1 MPFERG
7 KPTLGTLDN
16 YPAEPDNYTSFR
28 GKLHK
33 RKLYSVDLI
42 GLAGRGGT
50 KQNRTAHKIFR
61 KKEIKIMKGKK
72 LLAEILSAAMVLGT
86 MVFPAFAD
94 GETTESVTYTDSVST
109 TVTYQKVT
117 DTDGNITISNE
128 TIGSDYAVAEYEI
141 DGKSVSFKG
150 TTLRS
155 VNNLMRAYWEVNK
168 TSSGCDYNSAMLPA
182 NGTGDLEWKIY
193 GTVTQGEYLN
203 SGALIL
209 PSLSGGYIW
218 NGGGYDWKSITVAA
232 GTENATIVSSETFDV
247 GHTFVAN
254 GKETTAFKGIRFGGG
269 FYAVP
274 HSNMTFDACTFTGRL
289 RTPNGDGEV
298 TVKGCTFT
306 GEANEPEYAF
316 FYQASGKLNFTDNTI
331 VESKYERGLNLDNK
345 DLEATVSGNIIGKVT
360 DQNRSAVQISGI
372 KKIDIERNNITIDGG
387 NVFTLHNNLYK
398 TDAKPEVTIKDNT
411 ISGNGYLFYDDAKA
425 SGNTFDENELLLVFA
440 GNIIDSGIDKKAGKD
455 KTGALVP
462 IESTEY
468 LATRTESVAKIG
480 DKEYITLEEAVKA
493 AQDGDTVTLLS
504 DAQGNGIIIDKNL
517 TIDFGGFSYTVN
529 GTLVGSTGSETN
541 CFQLLA
547 GTDVANPVSIVFKN
561 GTIISSKLAK
571 WGATTTN
578 TAGTTGANIVIQN
591 YSNLTLK
598 NMTIDGDQ
606 SGKSEGNPGRY
617 YALYVLSNNNGNTL
631 LTGNTNIKAA
641 NGRYAFDVCRY
652 SSYPAVTVTLDE
664 NMTGTIDGNVEISN
678 SANMTVDNDKFNLII
693 KNGTV
698 NGTIKDAR
706 GAAQKADYAK
716 IGAISGG
723 TFSTDVSAYTAPGF
737 NAKKVGDKW
746 IVDDSA
752 TELTL
757 GFKKTATD
765 ERVYD
770 IVVTAADAAMINRLN
785 TAELTFNLTASNADD
800 STVTYEILPVT
811 DITVTTDNENTNLY
825 MFNFNGKDVN
835 GADTANEITVG
846 QVRFEGYT
854 KNDATITFI
863 TDMANSFVTATTKD
877 GENVVTYFDGN
888 GTLTADTVNKIE
900 NVEFAVPTKK
910 LTVNITFPNAI
921 ADQKAAYQNMKVVIS
936 GSDLAENLAYDLG
949 TDGAIAL
956 EGGVYKLVVDGKL
969 TENTAYTVTVSG
981 AGYRTARY
989 TVTMTENKTLNFWN
1003 NVKDTPAVVEE
1014 GKDAS
1019 KKSVTFLAG
1028 DIVKDGKINIYDL
1041 SAVVSYFGTINDVNA
1056 ESAYAKYD
1064 LNRDGKIDSKDV
1076 AYVLVS
1082 WGK

>member
-1 MPFERG
+1 
-7 KPTLGTLDN
+7 
-16 YPAEPDNYTSFR
+16 
-28 GKLHK
+28 
-33 RKLYSVDLI
+33 
-42 GLAGRGGT
+42 
-50 KQNRTAHKIFR
+50 
-61 KKEIKIMKGKK
+61 MKGKK

-117 DTDGNITISNE
+117 DTDGNITIFNE

-218 NGGGYDWKSITVAA
+218 GSDGGYDWKSITVAA

-254 GKETTAFKGIRFGGG
+254 GKETTAFKGIRFDGG

-274 HSNMTFDACTFTGRL
+274 HSNMTFDDCTFTGRL
-289 RTPNGDGEV
+289 RTPNGNGEV

-331 VESKYERGLNLDNK
+331 VESKYERGLNLDNEN
-345 DLEATVSGNIIGKVT
+345 LEATVSGNTIGTVT

-480 DKEYITLEEAVKA
+480 DKEYTTLEAAVKA
-493 AQDGDTVTLLS
+493 AQDGDTVTLLC
-504 DAQGNGIIIDKNL
+504 DAAGNGIVINPQTNGLHNL
-517 TIDFGGFSYTVN
+517 TIDFGGFTYTLD
-529 GTLVGSTGSETN
+529 GTMVGSGITTTN
-541 CFQLLA
+541 GFQLLA
-547 GTDVANPVSIVFKN
+547 GADTSNPVNITFKN
-561 GTIISSKLAK
+561 GKITSAK
-571 WGATTTN
+571 AYK
-578 TAGTTGANIVIQN
+578 AIQN
-591 YSNLTLK
+591 YSNLTLEDMTVELTTVIPARK
-598 NMTIDGDQ
+598 NGYT
-606 SGKSEGNPGRY
+606 
-617 YALYVLSNNNGNTL
+617 LSNNNGNVV
-631 LTGNTNIKAA
+631 LTGDTNIIATKKGSG
-641 NGRYAFDVCRY
+641 NPKVAFDVCRY

-664 NMTGTIDGNVEISN
+664 NMTGTIDGNIEFSNDTNMVVES
-678 SANMTVDNDKFNLII
+678 DKFNFTI
-693 KNGTV
+693 KNGNV
-698 NGTIKDAR
+698 NGKFVDAR
-706 GAAQKADYAK
+706 AGEQRNVA
-716 IGAISGG
+716 IGAVSGG
-723 TFSTDVSAYTAPGF
+723 TFSDDSVKNYLADGF
-737 NAKKVGDKW
+737 TAKKVGDKW

-757 GFKKTATD
+757 GFKETTD
-765 ERVYD
+765 ARVYD

-785 TAELTFNLTASNADD
+785 TAELTFNLTATNEAD

-811 DITVTTDNENTNLY
+811 DITVTPDNENTNLY
-825 MFNFNGKDVN
+825 MFNFNGKDGVT
-835 GADTANEITVG
+835 DTANEITVG

-854 KNDATITFI
+854 KNDATITFK
-863 TDMANSFVTATTKD
+863 TDMTNSFVTATTKD

-888 GTLTADTVNKIE
+888 GTLKADTVNTIDG
-900 NVEFAVPTKK
+900 VEFAVPTKK

-921 ADQKAAYQNMKVVIS
+921 EDQAADYQDMKVVIS
-936 GSDLAENLAYDLG
+936 GGDLPENLAYDLG

-956 EGGVYKLVVDGKL
+956 EGGAYKLVVDGKL

-989 TVTMTENKTLNFWN
+989 TVTMTADKTLNFWN

-1041 SAVVSYFGTINDVNA
+1041 SAVVSYFGTNNTVSA